1 MYHLN
6 GAARR
11 LESALRI
18 RPLTQPVKKVARHSA
33 RTSEASTLVRANQR
47 RRWHWIMFC
56 LGRSRSTRR
65 PPIRRLRPRLTP
77 SPPVPF
83 PSSLTWA
90 DTIRARHPSSTSSQ
104 SRSLLERRERL
115 RGGGEERVRYKPLSA
130 LSCLKNRSELREGEI
145 SVIAPKLIGTT
156 YYFVTH
162 VPCPGSSCWQLF
174 ITNHAFTYTCS
185 RVHPKD
191 TSAEVHWKSVIVIS
205 DILTNRLYWQ
215 FNDNMD
221 FLALKIIGY
230 SEKNLRLWQFG

>member
-18 RPLTQPVKKVARHSA
+18 RPLTQPVKKWHVIQLELLRRAHLCV
-33 RTSEASTLVRANQR
+33 RTNAGGDTESC
-47 RRWHWIMFC
+47 FC
-56 LGRSRSTRR
+56 RGRSRSTRR

-130 LSCLKNRSELREGEI
+130 LAYLKNRSELREGEI
-145 SVIAPKLIGTT
+145 SVIAPKLIGTA

-162 VPCPGSSCWQLF
+162 VPCPGSSC
-174 ITNHAFTYTCS
+174 
-185 RVHPKD
+185 
-191 TSAEVHWKSVIVIS
+191 
-205 DILTNRLYWQ
+205 
-215 FNDNMD
+215 
-221 FLALKIIGY
+221 
-230 SEKNLRLWQFG
+230 